1 MPLVKEVLKSGIETK
16 LKTVFTSEETKADL
30 RKKLDG
36 GLLSGVNTGTENL
49 YDAFEAIKDR
59 TEQILEF
66 EYDPTGLVAANSEE
80 LIRKVSSNEQANA
93 IAESICEWM
102 ADEIAPAIAEAV
114 ADNVDTFIK
123 SATIITPAGQAITGA
138 NAGGP
143 VTGSTISPSSP
154 AIIS

>member
-1 MPLVKEVLKSGIETK
+1 MPLIKQTLQSGIETK

-30 RKKLDG
+30 REKLDG
-36 GLLSGVNTGTENL
+36 GLLSGVKTGTETL

-59 TEQILEF
+59 TEQILGF

-93 IAESICEWM
+93 IAEAICEWM

-123 SATIITPAGQAITGA
+123 SATIIVPPGQAITGA

-143 VTGSTISPSSP
+143 VTGSTIAPSSP
-154 AIIS
+154 ASIN